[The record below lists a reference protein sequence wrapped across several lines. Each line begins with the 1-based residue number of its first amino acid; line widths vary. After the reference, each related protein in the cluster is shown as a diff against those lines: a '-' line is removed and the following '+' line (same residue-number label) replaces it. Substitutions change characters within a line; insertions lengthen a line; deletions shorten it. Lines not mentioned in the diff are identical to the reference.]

1 MAASTDVVVDH
12 DIEEM
17 LGDITKQLHKK
28 RLMVF
33 NDDHHSQFEVVVAIM
48 RARETAGDPCTP
60 EQATRIMMEAHKSG
74 QGQVMSDGVAK
85 LKKAQ
90 EVRDAFGLATDII
103 D

>member
-1 MAASTDVVVDH
+1 MATGTDVVIDH

-17 LGDITKQLHKK
+17 LEGITKQQHKK

-48 RARETAGDPCTP
+48 KARETAGNPCTP
-60 EQATRIMMEAHKSG
+60 EQATAIMIEAHKSG
-74 QGQVMSDGVAK
+74 QGLVMSEGVEK
-85 LKKAQ
+85 LRQAQ
-90 EVRDAFGLATDII
+90 QVLDAFGLATDII

>member
-1 MAASTDVVVDH
+1 MAAGTDVVVDH
-12 DIEEM
+12 DIEEL
-17 LGDITKQLHKK
+17 LGDITKKLNKK

-48 RARETAGDPCTP
+48 RAREAAGDPCTP
-60 EQATRIMMEAHKSG
+60 EQATRIMMEAHKTG
-74 QGQVMSDGVAK
+74 QGLVMSDGLSK

-90 EVRDAFGLATDII
+90 EVLDAFGLATDII